1 MVLFYV
7 STKTHMYDEE
17 VFTIDTDQVS
27 VNLLDHSTECIRQ
40 LYEKYAHDLYL
51 TSKIQH
57 YISHHL
63 PVLIANVE
71 ESRQKSLERHQ
82 ELNTVQDKFMNTFTS
97 NNHYFYIPSNE
108 IFFHYDGNSYSTTS
122 EDHILHHIVTSI
134 SEERS
139 ILREWK
145 HKTKVSTL
153 KRIKDTSI
161 FKTIPESN
169 TIQNILLS
177 CLPYFQTK
185 KKCKYFLTIL
195 GDNILKKDLSLIHF
209 IDPSIKTLLR
219 EINQQCI
226 LHFNVQC
233 TQTFKYKCHEKHY
246 DMDNQ
251 SCRIVPISDSIDDY
265 VSDIFKY
272 HMLDLLCV
280 ACHYSNRYNSSD
292 DFIKIY
298 NTDDKLNEYV
308 FKVYNTNAES
318 MLQEFTKEYCYVMS
332 NQNLLSSSPIDHYI
346 VTQHT
351 NMSKTT
357 NTTNAIKPVSQQ
369 ISWKSMLY
377 LWKDYLR
384 IHKYPL
390 NLYQPLCK
398 QILTQNIF
406 KSYYDEESDVFTGI
420 GSSKMPNIY
429 RFLKFWSETIVEDCQ
444 EHMELEIDE
453 IIGLFRMWSNKLYQK
468 RKVNL
473 TEETIMDIL
482 KYYHPDIEIVDDK
495 YIYKK
500 RCTLWDKDMDIEA
513 ALVSLKETCTEE
525 NNTLSLYDAYTGYCN
540 CFQNQIR
547 VSKSYFE
554 KYIQSQHI
562 DNISDTGFLRIDLL

>member
-1 MVLFYV
+1 
-7 STKTHMYDEE
+7 MYDEDI
-17 VFTIDTDQVS
+17 FTIETES
-27 VNLLDHSTECIRQ
+27 PSPKLLEHSTECIKK

-57 YISHHL
+57 YVSEHL
-63 PVLIANVE
+63 PILIANIE
-71 ESRQKSLERHQ
+71 ESRQRSIERHQ
-82 ELNTVQDKFMNTFTS
+82 ELNTEQEKFMNTFIT
-97 NNHYFYIPSNE
+97 NNHYFYISSNE
-108 IFFHYDGNSYSTTS
+108 YFFFYDGHHYTTTN

-153 KRIKDTSI
+153 KRIKDTTI
-161 FKTIPESN
+161 FKTIPESI
-169 TIQNILLS
+169 TIQNVLQS

-209 IDPSIKTLLR
+209 VDPSIKMLLR
-219 EINQQCI
+219 EVNQQCMMN
-226 LHFNVQC
+226 FNVQC
-233 TQTFKYKCHEKHY
+233 TQTFKFKCHEKHY
-246 DMDNQ
+246 DMDNK
-251 SCRIVPISDSIDDY
+251 SCRLVSISDGIEDS
-265 VSDIFKY
+265 VSEYFKQ
-272 HMLDLLCV
+272 HILDLLCV

-298 NTDDKLNEYV
+298 NTDDKLAEYV

-318 MLQEFTKEYCYVMS
+318 MIQEFTKEYCYIIG
-332 NQNLLSSSPIDHYI
+332 NQNAVSSSPIDHYI
-346 VTQHT
+346 IQC
-351 NMSKTT
+351 SDK
-357 NTTNAIKPVSQQ
+357 NTTTKPDSLKDASQQ

-377 LWKDYLR
+377 LWKDYLK

-398 QILTQNIF
+398 QILTQNVF
-406 KSYYDEESDVFTGI
+406 NTYYDSATDVFTGI

-429 RFLKFWSETIVEDCQ
+429 RFLKFWSETIIDDCQ
-444 EHMELEIDE
+444 EHVELEIDE
-453 IIGLFRMWSNKLYQK
+453 IIDLFRTWSNKLYQK
-468 RKVNL
+468 RRLNL
-473 TEETIMDIL
+473 TEETVMDIL
-482 KYYHPDIEIVDDK
+482 KYYYPDIEIVEDK

-500 RCTLWDKDMDIEA
+500 RCTLWDKDMEIEA
-513 ALVSLKETCTEE
+513 ALASLKETCIEE
-525 NNTLSLYDAYTGYCN
+525 NTTISLYDAYKYYCSF
-540 CFQNQIR
+540 FQNQIC

-554 KYIQSQHI
+554 KYIASQKIHEV
-562 DNISDTGFLRIDLL
+562 SESGFLMAI

>member
-1 MVLFYV
+1 
-7 STKTHMYDEE
+7 MYDEE
-17 VFTIDTDQVS
+17 VFTIEPDQVS
-27 VNLLDHSTECIRQ
+27 PALIEHSTECIRQ

-57 YISHHL
+57 YISEHL
-63 PVLIANVE
+63 PILIANVE
-71 ESRQKSLERHQ
+71 ESRQKSMERHQ
-82 ELNTVQDKFMNTFTS
+82 ELNAEQEKFMNAFT
-97 NNHYFYIPSNE
+97 NNHHYFYVSSNE
-108 IFFHYDGNSYSTTS
+108 IFFHYDGKHYTTTS
-122 EDHILHHIVTSI
+122 EDHILYHIVTSI
-134 SEERS
+134 SEERT

-161 FKTIPESN
+161 FKSIPEST
-169 TIQNILLS
+169 TIQNVLHM
-177 CLPYFQTK
+177 CLPYFQSK

-209 IDPSIKTLLR
+209 VNPSIKNLLR

-226 LHFNVQC
+226 MHFNVQC

-246 DMDNQ
+246 DMDNK
-251 SCRIVPISDSIDDY
+251 SCRLVPISDTIEDSLLDA
-265 VSDIFKY
+265 FKSQI
-272 HMLDLLCV
+272 LDLLCV
-280 ACHYSNRYNSSD
+280 ACHYSNRYNNSD

-298 NTDDKLNEYV
+298 NTDDKLSEYV

-318 MLQEFTKEYCYVMS
+318 MIQEFTQEYCFVIN
-332 NQNLLSSSPIDHYI
+332 NQNMVSSSPMDHYI
-346 VTQHT
+346 LQCSQIRQPQPQT
-351 NMSKTT
+351 NPTETKTEST
-357 NTTNAIKPVSQQ
+357 KSVSQQ

-398 QILTQNIF
+398 QILTQTIF
-406 KSYYDEESDVFTGI
+406 KSYYDSESDVFTGI
-420 GSSKMPNIY
+420 GSAKMPNIY

-444 EHMELEIDE
+444 DHMELEIDE
-453 IIGLFRMWSNKLYQK
+453 IIDLFRMWSNRLYQK

-473 TEETIMDIL
+473 TEETILDIL

-495 YIYKK
+495 YIYKR
-500 RCTLWDKDMDIEA
+500 RCTLWDKDMDIES
-513 ALVSLKETCTEE
+513 ALSSLKETNMED
-525 NNTLSLYDAYTGYCN
+525 NNTISLYDAYTFYCSF
-540 CFQNQIR
+540 FQNQIC

-554 KYIQSQHI
+554 KYIHHQQIHQVSE
-562 DNISDTGFLRIDLL
+562 SGFLRIDT